1 MLLFFVR
8 MFLKKN
14 VQRKNER
21 SCGIDLGIT
30 NFVTINTG
38 EIIRFP
44 EQNKITHLD
53 KKKEKIALEALSRKQ
68 SQSNNRQKTK
78 EKLSGVY
85 IKIHNTLKYHF
96 YKIAQRLTEKYHG
109 NMSRNTEH
117 QGYVKK

>member
-1 MLLFFVR
+1 MNNNNSIRIEGKRIRLPKIGMIKFHTRQIITGEISSVTISKDNSGKYHAAILCKDVP
-8 MFLKKN
+8 KKN

-53 KKKEKIALEALSRKQ
+53 KKKGEDCIRSFI
-68 SQSNNRQKTK
+68 QKT
-78 EKLSGVY
+78 
-85 IKIHNTLKYHF
+85 I
-96 YKIAQRLTEKYHG
+96 TE
-109 NMSRNTEH
+109 
-117 QGYVKK
+117 Q